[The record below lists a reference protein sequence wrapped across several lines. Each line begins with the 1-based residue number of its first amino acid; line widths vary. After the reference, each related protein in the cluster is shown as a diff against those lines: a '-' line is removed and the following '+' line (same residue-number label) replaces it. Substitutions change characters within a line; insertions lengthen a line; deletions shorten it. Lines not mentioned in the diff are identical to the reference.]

1 VIASNKIQL
10 VPNATLYH
18 FGVLTSEIHMTWTK
32 YICGRLKSD
41 YSYSSTVVYNNF
53 PWPINAT
60 DKQKAKVE
68 QAAQA
73 VLAARALFPDST
85 LADLY
90 DPLTMPAQLTKAH
103 AALDKAVDTCY
114 RSQPFTNELNRMQF
128 LFALYEEL
136 TEENEGL
143 IKVT

>member
-1 VIASNKIQL
+1 M
-10 VPNATLYH
+10 
-18 FGVLTSEIHMTWTK
+18 HMAWMRYTT
-32 YICGRLKSD
+32 GRLKSD
-41 YSYSSTVVYNNF
+41 YSYSIGIVYNNY

-60 DKQKAKVE
+60 DKQKKKVE

-90 DPLTMPAQLTKAH
+90 DPLTMPAELTKAH
-103 AALDKAVDTCY
+103 AALDKAVDKCY

-128 LFALYEEL
+128 LFARYEEL
-136 TEENEGL
+136 TAED
-143 IKVT
+143 